1 MNDDIAPVRLLRLIN
16 KNKKFDGLWRD
27 VDEYRRHFKDKWPA
41 WCFLPLSAWHTLVLN
56 LEPRLIQNKDPIK
69 IGLVNA
75 WAAAMA
81 AVGAWR
87 PTQGIYVF
95 DEEAFEA
102 IGRSDI
108 DSQIPVDHI
117 LHLPA
122 WGVYIKWI
130 TDRYDGFF
138 ATLSYDLS
146 DCKKYLDLV
155 FLDDNNGG
163 LPRPNPIKIPL
174 QKTMSISE
182 AIESLKL
189 ETLEALREN
198 RTALALAEEYYDELR
213 VDDTAI
219 AITLLLY
226 LCCGKPEIDGIQSV
240 PSIYHPQETRVKRGW
255 RLYPPD
261 KPKVHI
267 VAERIGYKLRE
278 YKTKNQISP
287 TNKKMPPHIRGG
299 HFTRYWYGPRKSPHR
314 CYDYVWIPQL
324 PINMLD
330 DFDEL

>member
-1 MNDDIAPVRLLRLIN
+1 MNDDIAPIRLLRSIN
-16 KNKKFDGLWRD
+16 KNKKFDGLWRE
-27 VDEYRRHFKDKWPA
+27 VDEYRRKFKDKWPA
-41 WCFLPLSAWHTLVLN
+41 WCFLPLSVWHSLVLD
-56 LEPRLIQNKDPIK
+56 LEPRFAQSNDPAK

-75 WAAAMA
+75 WATSMA

-87 PTQGIYVF
+87 PTQGVYVF
-95 DEEAFEA
+95 DAEAFEA

-108 DSQIPVDHI
+108 DSQIPVEHI

-122 WGVYIKWI
+122 WSVYIKWI
-130 TDRYDGFF
+130 NDRYDGFF

-146 DCKKYLDLV
+146 DSKKYLDLV

-163 LPRPNPIKIPL
+163 PPRPILVKIPL
-174 QKTMSISE
+174 QKSMSISE
-182 AIESLKL
+182 AIESLKH
-189 ETLEALREN
+189 EILEAN
-198 RTALALAEEYYDELR
+198 KGDRTASALAEEYYDELR

-219 AITLLLY
+219 AISLLLY

-240 PSIYHPQETRVKRGW
+240 PTIYHPQETRVKSGW

-261 KPKVHI
+261 KPKIHI

-278 YKTKNQISP
+278 YKAKNQIAP

-299 HFTRYWYGPRKSPHR
+299 HFKRYWYGPRKSPHR
-314 CYDYVWIPQL
+314 CYDFVWIPQL

-330 DFDEL
+330 DFDG